1 MPRTYGDKL
10 LLQLKDADPNLLG
23 VRLGRLCVEAN
34 LPVAYVAVALETSRN
49 TVHLWFRGQTMTEAK
64 RKVVEA
70 FMYLVE
76 QDMKNGVLPA
86 RNLKVGKTYIEEML
100 GRKI

>member
-10 LLQLKDADPNLLG
+10 LLKLQGGDASLLG

-34 LPVAYVAVALETSRN
+34 LPIAYVAPAIEVTRN
-49 TVHLWFRGQTMTEAK
+49 TVHLWFRGQSMLEPK

-70 FMYLVE
+70 FMHLVE
-76 QDMKNGVLPA
+76 QDLREGVLPA
-86 RNLKVGKTYIEEML
+86 KNLKHAKFYIEGMI
-100 GRKI
+100 GKKI

>member
-10 LLQLKDADPNLLG
+10 LLQLQQADATLLG

-34 LPVAYVAVALETSRN
+34 LPVVYVAEALSVSRN
-49 TVHLWFRGQTMTEAK
+49 TVHLWFRGQMMYEDK

-70 FMYLVE
+70 FMHLVE
-76 QDMKNGVLPA
+76 KDMEAKLLPA
-86 RNLKVGKTYIEEML
+86 HSLKHAKAYIEEML

>member
-10 LLQLKDADPNLLG
+10 LLKLQGGDSSLLG

-34 LPVAYVAVALETSRN
+34 LPIAYIAPALEVTRN
-49 TVHLWFRGQTMTEAK
+49 TVHLWFRGQSMLEPK

-70 FMYLVE
+70 FMHLVE
-76 QDMKNGVLPA
+76 QDLKEGVLPA
-86 RNLKVGKTYIEEML
+86 TSLKQAKTYIEGMI
-100 GRKI
+100 GKKI

>member
-10 LLQLKDADPNLLG
+10 LIQLQQADSSLLG
-23 VRLGRLCVEAN
+23 VQLGRLCVEAN
-34 LPVAYVAVALETSRN
+34 LPVAYICAALEVSRN
-49 TVHLWFRGQTMTEAK
+49 TVHLWFRGHVMHESK

-76 QDMKNGVLPA
+76 QDMKNGNLPA
-86 RNLKVGKTYIEEML
+86 SSTKMAKAYVEAMI
-100 GRKI
+100 GRSI

>member
-1 MPRTYGDKL
+1 MPRTYGDRL
-10 LLQLKDADPNLLG
+10 LLQLKDGDSTLLG
-23 VRLGRLCVEAN
+23 VQLGRLCVEAN
-34 LPVAYVAVALETSRN
+34 LPVAYVSEALGVSRN
-49 TVHLWFRGQTMTEAK
+49 TVNLWFRGQVMHEHK

-86 RNLKVGKTYIEEML
+86 LSLKQAKTYVEEMI

>member
-10 LLQLKDADPNLLG
+10 LLQLQQADGTLLG

-34 LPVAYVAVALETSRN
+34 LPVVYVAEALSVSRN
-49 TVHLWFRGQTMTEAK
+49 TVHLWFRGQMMYEDK

-70 FMYLVE
+70 FMHLVE
-76 QDMKNGVLPA
+76 QDMKSGLLPA
-86 RNLKVGKTYIEEML
+86 RSLKHAKTYIEEML

>member
-1 MPRTYGDKL
+1 MPRTYGDKF
-10 LLQLKDADPNLLG
+10 LLQLQQADPTLLG

-34 LPVAYVAVALETSRN
+34 LPVAYVAPALEVSRN
-49 TVHLWFRGQTMTEAK
+49 TVHSWFRGQMMHEDK

-70 FMYLVE
+70 FMYLIE

-86 RNLKVGKTYIEEML
+86 LNLKNAKSYVEGMV

>member
-10 LLQLKDADPNLLG
+10 LLKLQGGDSNLLG

-34 LPVAYVAVALETSRN
+34 LPISYVAPALEVSKN
-49 TVHLWFRGQTMTEAK
+49 TVHLWFRGRVMNEQR

-70 FMYLVE
+70 FMHLVE
-76 QDMKNGVLPA
+76 QDMKDGVLPA
-86 RNLKVGKTYIEEML
+86 KSMKHAKTYIEGMIGKES
-100 GRKI
+100 

>member
-10 LLQLKDADPNLLG
+10 LLQLQQADSNLLG
-23 VRLGRLCVEAN
+23 VQLGRLCVEAN
-34 LPVAYVAVALETSRN
+34 LPVAYVAAALEVSRN
-49 TVHLWFRGQTMTEAK
+49 TVHLWFRGQVMHESK

-70 FMYLVE
+70 FMYLIE
-76 QDMKNGVLPA
+76 QDMKNGGLPA
-86 RNLKVGKTYIEEML
+86 TSMKQAKAYVEEMI

>member
-1 MPRTYGDKL
+1 MPRTYGDRL
-10 LLQLKDADPNLLG
+10 LLQLKDGNPTLLG
-23 VRLGRLCVEAN
+23 VQLGRLCVEAN
-34 LPVAYVAVALETSRN
+34 LPAAYVAAALEVSRN
-49 TVHLWFRGQTMTEAK
+49 TVHLWFRGQIMNESK

-86 RNLKVGKTYIEEML
+86 LNAKQAKAYIEGMI
-100 GRKI
+100 GRNV

>member
-10 LLQLKDADPNLLG
+10 LRQLSEGDPALLG
-23 VRLGRLCVEAN
+23 VQLGRLCVEAN
-34 LPVAYVAVALETSRN
+34 LPVVYVAEAVEASRN
-49 TVHLWFRGQTMTEAK
+49 TVHLWFRGQVMHEGK
-64 RKVVEA
+64 RKIVEA

-76 QDMKNGVLPA
+76 QDMKNGTLPA
-86 RNLKVGKTYIEEML
+86 LNTKQAKSYIEGMI